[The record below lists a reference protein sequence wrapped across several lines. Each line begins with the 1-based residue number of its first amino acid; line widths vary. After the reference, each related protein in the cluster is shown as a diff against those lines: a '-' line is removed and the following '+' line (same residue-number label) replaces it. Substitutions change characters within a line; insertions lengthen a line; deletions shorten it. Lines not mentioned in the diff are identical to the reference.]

1 MCVNHVS
8 FVYAWLSVWGDQL
21 DPVILSDRAL
31 SCARAWLFMAVP
43 DTERAFLA
51 YTHVTKRTTLH
62 VFTPWF
68 CHLIDGLDD
77 RKQVRFSVILSCICH
92 IRAEWNMSMWATTIN
107 HITITGNQALSIH
120 LCAEWQIKRPNARRN
135 RQTGLFLIVTRLLCD
150 TVGCWANPTTVHA
163 TTWSIKCNPLRSD
176 THDTGQLGLWGY
188 MQPEVNQ

>member
-1 MCVNHVS
+1 MSLSLRWLSNFLSTALFALFFANKSATQLFFVFSNTINLEGDSPMCVCVNHVS

-92 IRAEWNMSMWATTIN
+92 IRAE
-107 HITITGNQALSIH
+107 
-120 LCAEWQIKRPNARRN
+120 
-135 RQTGLFLIVTRLLCD
+135 
-150 TVGCWANPTTVHA
+150 
-163 TTWSIKCNPLRSD
+163 
-176 THDTGQLGLWGY
+176 
-188 MQPEVNQ
+188 